1 MASAN
6 SFVDSLLHNVLLQDV
21 DARLTKDV
29 ERLSDGMSKLIPSMV
44 KPVVDIAWFTAQL
57 ARLTGLR
64 GMGILYSYALIGLIM
79 LRLVTPDFGALA
91 RQVSP
96 LEHFC
101 SYNIMLL

>member
-1 MASAN
+1 M
-6 SFVDSLLHNVLLQDV
+6 DSLLHNVLLQDV